1 MSGSIAEHLPL
12 MRGLMTALLL
22 VAFVA
27 ICAYAYSGRRRTAYE
42 ALARLPLEEDAGLA
56 EERTREQ
63 P

>member
-1 MSGSIAEHLPL
+1 MSASIAEHLPL

-27 ICAYAYSGRRRTAYE
+27 ICAYAYSARRRTAYE

-56 EERTREQ
+56 GENPRER